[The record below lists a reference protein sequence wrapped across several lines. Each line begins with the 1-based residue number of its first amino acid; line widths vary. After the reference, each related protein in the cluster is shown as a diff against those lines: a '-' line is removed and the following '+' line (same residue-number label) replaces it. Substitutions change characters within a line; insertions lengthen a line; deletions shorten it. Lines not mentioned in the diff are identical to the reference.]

1 MLFTKEKKYISIQLI
16 LFDKKEI
23 SISLCSILITKMT
36 YSYVIEKKKNNYYFV
51 GKMLCIYK
59 ETWQWHGARIYLYIY
74 RYI

>member
-59 ETWQWHGARIYLYIY
+59 ET
-74 RYI
+74 